1 MKKNTEIKNNE
12 KFEIVRFNVSGV
24 PIKISPGKVC
34 PLKKEK
40 TKLSNLH
47 FHDETEVLNV
57 LEGTLLVELADGS
70 TYTVEPNETVVIASR
85 VPHLTYAY
93 GSVFHNNLVQF
104 KSALFENPEHQ
115 QMGYEKYILRFATAN
130 RGNVVV
136 SKEKEIFDC
145 VNDICKEYT
154 EKNDGFDMYIT
165 ASIYKIL
172 GFLHR
177 KGFLSDKQ
185 SKLDIA
191 KIHRL
196 EPVIKYVHEHY
207 NTEISL
213 ADMSKLL
220 GVSEYHFCRLWKSAV
235 GESFI
240 DYLNFIRVSKAD
252 KLLRTTERSVLDV
265 ALDTGFSSL
274 SYFNRVFKKF
284 RYCSPTVYRKAS
296 RTHTAE

>member
-1 MKKNTEIKNNE
+1 MKKNVDLKTNE
-12 KFEIVRFNVSGV
+12 RFELVRSNVSGI
-24 PIKISPGKVC
+24 PIKIAPGKER

-47 FHDETEVLNV
+47 FHDEIELLNV
-57 LEGTLLVELADGS
+57 LDGSLLVELADGAQ
-70 TYTVEPNETVVIASR
+70 YTVSAGQTVIFGSR
-85 VPHLTYAY
+85 VPHSTYAL
-93 GSVFHNNLVQF
+93 GSVFYNNLVQF
-104 KSALFENPEHQ
+104 KASLFENPEKEQ
-115 QMGYEKYILRFATAN
+115 FGYEKYIFRFASVN
-130 RGNVVV
+130 KSNILIVD
-136 SKEKEIFDC
+136 EKEVFDC

-154 EKNDGFDMYIT
+154 AKGEGFDMYIT
-165 ASIYKIL
+165 SNIYRIL

-177 KGFLSDKQ
+177 NGFLSGGLG
-185 SKLDIA
+185 KLDIA

-220 GVSEYHFCRLWKSAV
+220 GISEYHFCRLWKGAV

-240 DYLNFIRVSKAD
+240 DYLNFVRVSKAD

-296 RTHTAE
+296 RTRSAE